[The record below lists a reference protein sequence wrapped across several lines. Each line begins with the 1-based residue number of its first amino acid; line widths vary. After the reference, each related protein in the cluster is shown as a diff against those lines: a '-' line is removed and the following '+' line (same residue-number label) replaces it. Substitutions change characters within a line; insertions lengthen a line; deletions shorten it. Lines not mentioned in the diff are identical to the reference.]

1 MQADKQVKRDLLM
14 QKAQDILQSRFGH
27 SDFLPGQKQ
36 SLESI
41 FNGRSL
47 LAVMPTGGGK
57 SLLYQLPSIM
67 MNGITLV
74 VSPLISLMKDQVD
87 ELTRKGIPAVYVN
100 SSLSTE
106 EQNARLQRCMNGEIK
121 LLYIAPERFRSDA
134 FLGMLKN
141 LKIVRMAVD
150 EAHCISEWGHDFRPD
165 YRYLNKFREIMGNPL
180 VTALTATATPRVQK
194 DIITSLGFSIE
205 DVDIHIHGFD
215 RENLVLK
222 VVEAFKER
230 EKTKFVLNWVK
241 EHKGSGIIY
250 VGTRRVAEDVGE
262 SLRLVEPNVA
272 VYHAGL
278 EAHERTAAQDAF
290 ISSRARVVVA
300 TSAFG
305 MGIDKADVR
314 FVIHYNYPGSVEQ
327 YYQEIGRAGRDGLT
341 SDCVLLHSYADKR
354 LREFFID
361 LNYPAPDII
370 GQVYRTLWSIKA
382 NPITM
387 QNSEI
392 AELAG
397 NKIKDYHVAAA
408 IRLLNNAGMTRSIIR
423 GRVVEKLIENPPP
436 FEKVPIDWRHYRM
449 LRQVEEDKLR
459 AMQEFISSKGCRR
472 GYILR
477 YFGEMDS
484 FKCGTCDNCIKPS
497 NTDNNSS
504 SVIKSNPAI
513 ALPVLVCIKHLRF
526 PLGKGRLT
534 QIVTGSR
541 DADILKW
548 EADKNP
554 AYGIVSQRQ
563 FMVKETIDN
572 MMREGL
578 IQRVSKSDYAVLELT
593 QRGRQIADSINL
605 AKLLSESKDM
615 SSNAAHGSIVNEE
628 KIRLAALKCVS
639 EVDKPIGV
647 KRAAAILT
655 GSKANWIIPSGANK
669 LDVYGRFDT
678 TQEHVREVIISAREK
693 GFLRTIKIDD
703 YPFLEL
709 TEKGQNEL
717 GGSKGKSI
725 S

>member
-1 MQADKQVKRDLLM
+1 M
-14 QKAQDILQSRFGH
+14 QKAQDILKSRFGH
-27 SDFLPGQKQ
+27 TDFLPGQKQ

-165 YRYLNKFREIMGNPL
+165 YRYLSKFREIMGNPL
-180 VTALTATATPRVQK
+180 ITALTATATPRVQK
-194 DIITSLGFSIE
+194 DIVTSLGFSVE
-205 DVDIHIHGFD
+205 NVDIHIHGFD
-215 RENLVLK
+215 RKNLVLK

-230 EKTKFVLNWVK
+230 EKTEFVLNWIK
-241 EHKGSGIIY
+241 ENKGSGIIY
-250 VGTRRVAEDVGE
+250 VGTRRVAEEVGE

-278 EAHERTAAQDAF
+278 ESHERTAAQDAF
-290 ISSRARVVVA
+290 ISSRARVIVA

-305 MGIDKADVR
+305 MGIDKPDVR

-327 YYQEIGRAGRDGLT
+327 YYQEIGRAGRDGLD
-341 SDCVLLHSYADKR
+341 SHCVLLHSYMDKR

-361 LNYPAPDII
+361 MSYPESGII
-370 GQVYRTLWSIKA
+370 GQVYQTLWSIKA

-387 QNSEI
+387 QDSEI
-392 AELAG
+392 AGIAG

-423 GRVVEKLIENPPP
+423 GRVVEKLIETPPP
-436 FEKVPIDWRHYRM
+436 FEKVPIDCRHYRM
-449 LRQVEEDKLR
+449 LRQVEEDKLL

-472 GYILR
+472 GYILQ
-477 YFGEMDS
+477 YFGEKDS
-484 FKCGTCDNCIKPS
+484 FKCGTCDRCKKTS

-504 SVIKSNPAI
+504 SAVQSNPAI
-513 ALPVLVCIKHLRF
+513 AMPVLVCMKHLRF
-526 PLGKGRLT
+526 PLGKARIT

-563 FMVKETIDN
+563 FIVKETIDN

-578 IQRVSKSDYAVLELT
+578 IQRDSKSDYPVLELT
-593 QRGRQIADSINL
+593 QRGRQIADSVNL
-605 AKLLSESKDM
+605 AKLQSECKDM
-615 SSNAAHGSIVNEE
+615 PSNDAHGRIENEE
-628 KIRLAALKCVS
+628 KIRLAALKCVA

-655 GSKANWIIPSGANK
+655 GSKANWIIPSGADK

-693 GFLRTIKIDD
+693 GFLKTVKIDD

-709 TEKGQNEL
+709 TDKGRNEL
-717 GGSKGKSI
+717 GGTTGKPI